1 MPGSAGAWHTVGC
14 MTVPTAYE
22 LNDGT
27 VLPAVG
33 FGTYPLRGEE
43 GIAAMVAALENGYRL
58 LDSAVN
64 YDNEREVGE
73 ALRRS
78 GLPRDEVRL
87 TTKIPGRHH
96 GYDDALRSLRDSAA
110 ALGVERIDLALIHW
124 PNPSQGRYP
133 EAWRA
138 LVDARRDGLV
148 HSIGVSNFT
157 DAHLQRII
165 DDTGVVPAVNQ
176 VELHPYFPQEEMRG
190 VHERLGIRTESWSP
204 LGKAS
209 APYSEAA
216 IVAAAEA
223 HDVSPAQV
231 ILRWHVQ
238 LGAVPLPKSAT
249 PERQRANLDVFG
261 FGLSEDEMAAITGLG
276 RPDGRLFGGDPD
288 VHEEM

>member
-1 MPGSAGAWHTVGC
+1 

-33 FGTYPLRGEE
+33 FGTYPLRGDE

-64 YDNEREVGE
+64 YENEREVGE

-110 ALGVERIDLALIHW
+110 AFGVERIDLALIHW
-124 PNPSQGRYP
+124 PNPSQDRYP

-176 VELHPYFPQEEMRG
+176 VELHPYFPQEEMRA

-209 APYSEAA
+209 APYSEVP
-216 IVAAAEA
+216 VAAAAAA

-238 LGAVPLPKSAT
+238 LGSIPLPKSAT

-261 FGLSEDEMAAITGLG
+261 FELSEEEMAAITALG